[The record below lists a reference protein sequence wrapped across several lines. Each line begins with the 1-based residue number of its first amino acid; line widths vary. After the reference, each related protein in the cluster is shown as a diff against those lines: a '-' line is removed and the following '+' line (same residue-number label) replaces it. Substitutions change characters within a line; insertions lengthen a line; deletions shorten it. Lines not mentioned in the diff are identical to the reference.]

1 MLNDTRLDYKVN
13 IASYMRCF

>member
-1 MLNDTRLDYKVN
+1 MLNDTRLDFKVN